1 MGDLEKLAGDLVELQ
16 SQMAFQED
24 MISSLNEA
32 LTEQQRE
39 VLLVRRQLELL
50 KQRLEEQAL
59 SSDSVPPSA
68 GHERPP
74 HY

>member
-1 MGDLEKLAGDLVELQ
+1 MGDFEKLAGDLVELQ

-24 MISSLNEA
+24 MISSLNEG

-39 VLLVRRQLELL
+39 VLLLRRQVELL

-59 SSDSVPPSA
+59 SSDPASAPA

>member
-1 MGDLEKLAGDLVELQ
+1 MGDFEKLAGDLVELQ
-16 SQMAFQED
+16 SQVAFQED
-24 MISSLNEA
+24 MMSSLNEA

-39 VLLVRRQLELL
+39 VLLLRRQVELL
-50 KQRLEEQAL
+50 KHRLEEQSA
-59 SSDSVPPSA
+59 SSDSMSPPA

>member
-50 KQRLEEQAL
+50 KQRLEEQTL

>member
-1 MGDLEKLAGDLVELQ
+1 VGDFEKLAGDLVELQ
-16 SQMAFQED
+16 SQVAFQED
-24 MISSLNEA
+24 MMSSLNEA

-39 VLLVRRQLELL
+39 VLLLRRQVELL

-59 SSDSVPPSA
+59 SSDSVAAPA

>member
-1 MGDLEKLAGDLVELQ
+1 MGDFERLAGDLVELQ

-24 MISSLNEA
+24 MISSLNEG
-32 LTEQQRE
+32 LSEQQKE
-39 VLLVRRQLELL
+39 VLLLRRQVELL

-59 SSDSVPPSA
+59 SSDSEPPSG

>member
-1 MGDLEKLAGDLVELQ
+1 MGDFEKMAADLVELQ

-24 MISSLNEA
+24 MMSSLNEA

-39 VLLVRRQLELL
+39 VLLLRRQVELL

-59 SSDSVPPSA
+59 SADPGSPPA

>member
-1 MGDLEKLAGDLVELQ
+1 MGDFEKLAGDLVELQ

-24 MISSLNEA
+24 MISSLNEG
-32 LTEQQRE
+32 LTEQHRE
-39 VLLVRRQLELL
+39 VLLLRRQVELL

-59 SSDSVPPSA
+59 SSEPGTASA

>member
-1 MGDLEKLAGDLVELQ
+1 MQDFEKLAESLVELQ
-16 SQMAFQED
+16 SQVAFQED
-24 MISSLNEA
+24 MMSSLNDA

-39 VLLVRRQLELL
+39 VLLLRRQVELL

-59 SSDSVPPSA
+59 SSDPVAAPA

>member
-1 MGDLEKLAGDLVELQ
+1 MADLEKLAGDLVELQ
-16 SQMAFQED
+16 SQVAFQED
-24 MISSLNEA
+24 MMSSLNEA

-39 VLLVRRQLELL
+39 VLLLRRQVGLL

-59 SSDSVPPSA
+59 SSDPAAPPV